1 MCSLCNLLPG
11 QKCKISTLGGSDITS
26 RRLQELGFVK
36 NAEVECLFKSF
47 CGDPV
52 AYKIKGS
59 IIALRNIDAK
69 NITVVLTEDFNE

>member
-1 MCSLCNLLPG
+1 MCYLSSLSPG
-11 QKCKISTLGGSDITS
+11 QKCKISTLVNSDVIS

-52 AYKIKGS
+52 AYKVKGS

-69 NITVVLTEDFNE
+69 NILVILTEEFNE

>member
-1 MCSLCNLLPG
+1 MYSLCNLLPG
-11 QKCKISTLGGSDITS
+11 QKCKISALVGSDLIV

-52 AYKIKGS
+52 AYKVKGS
-59 IIALRNIDAK
+59 TIALRNNDAK
-69 NITVVLTEDFNE
+69 NILIVLTEELNE